1 MRISVALGRQGGPL
15 GTKFT
20 LSYGLGLIPFVP
32 NLVPS
37 REKVN
42 NRDHLSQRD
51 FVGSFTGGLH
61 VQDALTSTSVSGVET
76 ATQFPNANKPPNSQL
91 EMRGPKQHLLPA
103 RALSTAPLQSEALPT
118 PVKAKSLAKYLSG
131 YPEKLCNHLLK
142 GFLHG
147 FRLHYYGPLESSF
160 SNNLVSAS
168 EHPDRVDQK
177 LTKEIQ
183 EGRIVG
189 PFAEPPLP
197 NLRISPLGVI
207 PKKVQGEFR
216 MIHHLSFPFG
226 ASVNDFIPQEFC
238 SVHYAKVDDAIRFI
252 KRLGRGCTLA
262 KTDVRSAFRIIPIHP
277 LDYHLL
283 GMQWEGTIMLTA
295 ASPWV
300 VLVPARPLRP
310 LVPQWS
316 G

>member
-1 MRISVALGRQGGPL
+1 MMRIFVVLGKQGGPL

-20 LSYGLGLIPFVP
+20 LSYGLGLIPFAP

-131 YPEKLCNHLLK
+131 YPEKLCNYLLG

-189 PFAEPPLP
+189 PFSEPPLP
-197 NLRISPLGVI
+197 NLRISPLGSS
-207 PKKVQGEFR
+207 PRKCKV
-216 MIHHLSFPFG
+216 
-226 ASVNDFIPQEFC
+226 N
-238 SVHYAKVDDAIRFI
+238 
-252 KRLGRGCTLA
+252 LG
-262 KTDVRSAFRIIPIHP
+262 
-277 LDYHLL
+277 
-283 GMQWEGTIMLTA
+283 
-295 ASPWV
+295 
-300 VLVPARPLRP
+300 
-310 LVPQWS
+310 
-316 G
+316 